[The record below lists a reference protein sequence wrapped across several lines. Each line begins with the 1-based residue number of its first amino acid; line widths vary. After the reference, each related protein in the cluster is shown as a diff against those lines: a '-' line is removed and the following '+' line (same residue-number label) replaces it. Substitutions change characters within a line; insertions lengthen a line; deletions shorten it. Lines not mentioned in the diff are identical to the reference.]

1 MYRHIEC
8 YTLYPN
14 PSSHNLFFIT
24 LSDEQAEAPKADETS
39 VPQESDEKEESEEFK
54 HEHGEDRLM
63 EEIEREELPRP
74 RQDSQTLQIR
84 QHHPYIE
91 HKITYEGGTIT
102 VMGVHLLI
110 PDEALSSDHVIAVT
124 VIHDPEKH
132 LPGSSRRGR
141 MTPLIK
147 LEPEGIK
154 LNKPAL
160 LTIPHS
166 AIIPEPDH
174 HSVVVFTGQTD
185 QGDLH
190 KGKYGTKDLYH
201 FLAIS
206 KVPD

>member
-1 MYRHIEC
+1 M
-8 YTLYPN
+8 L
-14 PSSHNLFFIT
+14 
-24 LSDEQAEAPKADETS
+24 DEQAEAPKADETS
-39 VPQESDEKEESEEFK
+39 DEKEESEVGR
-54 HEHGEDRLM
+54 HDHGDESLV
-63 EEIEREELPRP
+63 EEIEELPRP

-91 HKITYEGGTIT
+91 HKITYEGGTIA

-124 VIHDPEKH
+124 VIHDPDKH
-132 LPGSSRRGR
+132 LPGSARRGR

-166 AIIPEPDH
+166 AIIPEPDRH
-174 HSVVVFTGQTD
+174 GVVVFTGQTD

-190 KGKYGTKDLYH
+190 KGKCDNHNLYYLLTI
-201 FLAIS
+201 FR
-206 KVPD
+206 KMWEGVPTS